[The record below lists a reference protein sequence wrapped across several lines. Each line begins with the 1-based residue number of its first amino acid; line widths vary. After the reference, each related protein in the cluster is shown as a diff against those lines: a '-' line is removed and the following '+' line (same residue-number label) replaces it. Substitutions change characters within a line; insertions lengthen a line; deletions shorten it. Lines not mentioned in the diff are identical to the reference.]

1 MCVSIITDESG
12 VIWLKCNN
20 TVQIWHNPAHPSNC
34 PVEWQS
40 GFNLPITVSDLSSF
54 KILWSPRGMRGAC
67 NRICSLHVCR
77 YISRYALAVFFPF
90 CFFFYGGGGKNSAQT
105 SIKTNMW
112 AHICKAAYSSKAT
125 WRCEVYLTWK
135 VRGFSLVYFA
145 TDISSQEKWVARKT
159 RKWACW
165 VEVTAGTDV

>member
-90 CFFFYGGGGKNSAQT
+90 CFFFYGGGGVKTLHKPALKQT
-105 SIKTNMW
+105 CE
-112 AHICKAAYSSKAT
+112 HIYVKLLTLPRLHGGVKFIWLERWEVSVWFILPQISVHRKSEWQGKQGSELVG
-125 WRCEVYLTWK
+125 WR
-135 VRGFSLVYFA
+135 
-145 TDISSQEKWVARKT
+145 
-159 RKWACW
+159 
-165 VEVTAGTDV
+165 